1 MRKIVGKDGDKI
13 NAVKLCK
20 DFEDA
25 GLKDFLVEVDPETK
39 DVYVS
44 YEFGFVEIDEI
55 IKAHDPTPLPEP
67 KSEME
72 ELTERVELLDGT
84 LTEVLFNIIPT
95 LQGGA

>member
-44 YEFGFVEIDEI
+44 YEL
-55 IKAHDPTPLPEP
+55 PLSYA
-67 KSEME
+67 KI
-72 ELTERVELLDGT
+72 LKTQ
-84 LTEVLFNIIPT
+84 VLKIF
-95 LQGGA
+95 